1 MSTFP
6 PVIFEKEWRMPA
18 LKVVT
23 SARDFR
29 WPHVY
34 VNRYPGVVIGLAA
47 YYRQRGLSLLWARPG
62 RIKKEAA

>member
-1 MSTFP
+1 MNIESMKFRK
-6 PVIFEKEWRMPA
+6 VWRWPA

-29 WPHVY
+29 RPTFFL
-34 VNRYPGVVIGLAA
+34 NRYPGVVIGVAA

-62 RIKKEAA
+62 GLK